1 MSRSKELIL
10 LAQRIRALSQTGLV
24 YSLSEYDTERYE
36 ELSRLSDEITAL
48 ATGLKP
54 DDVASGYR
62 PAQEYVTP
70 KVDIRAVVFN
80 EKDEILLVREKMD
93 GCWSLPGGWSD
104 VGYSPKEVAAKE
116 VKEETGLDVLPVRL
130 LAVMDM
136 SKHPHPAIPY
146 YVYKFFILCELKG
159 GSFTETF
166 DILGKGFFRL
176 EELPPLDLKE
186 DEQLIKEYCYWHSP
200 EHIWPEIPEGIR
212 AGGILNM
219 EIYRLGTRLFMIV
232 ETPDD
237 FDWDAA
243 FARLATMDK
252 QAEWED
258 FVAKYQKAAPGSSS
272 SEKWQLMECMFK
284 LPGASK

>member
-70 KVDIRAVVFN
+70 KVD
-80 EKDEILLVREKMD
+80 VREKMD

-176 EELPPLDLKE
+176 EELPPLSLERVLPEQIQRMYAYYKHPGE
-186 DEQLIKEYCYWHSP
+186 DVYL
-200 EHIWPEIPEGIR
+200 
-212 AGGILNM
+212 
-219 EIYRLGTRLFMIV
+219 
-232 ETPDD
+232 D
-237 FDWDAA
+237 
-243 FARLATMDK
+243 
-252 QAEWED
+252 
-258 FVAKYQKAAPGSSS
+258 
-272 SEKWQLMECMFK
+272 
-284 LPGASK
+284 

>member
-10 LAQRIRALSQTGLV
+10 LAQRIRALSQTGVV

-146 YVYKFFILCELKG
+146 YVYKFFILNPDKHLCPDAYNRHTSV
-159 GSFTETF
+159 GSAPAAHAPRTT
-166 DILGKGFFRL
+166 GAT
-176 EELPPLDLKE
+176 PPIERNL
-186 DEQLIKEYCYWHSP
+186 SP
-200 EHIWPEIPEGIR
+200 R
-212 AGGILNM
+212 
-219 EIYRLGTRLFMIV
+219 YRKR
-232 ETPDD
+232 
-237 FDWDAA
+237 
-243 FARLATMDK
+243 
-252 QAEWED
+252 
-258 FVAKYQKAAPGSSS
+258 
-272 SEKWQLMECMFK
+272 
-284 LPGASK
+284 